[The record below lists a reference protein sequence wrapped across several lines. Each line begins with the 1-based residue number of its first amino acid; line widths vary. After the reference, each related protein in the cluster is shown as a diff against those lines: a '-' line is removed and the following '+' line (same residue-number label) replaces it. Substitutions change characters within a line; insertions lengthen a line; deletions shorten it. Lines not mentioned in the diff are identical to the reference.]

1 MPAARPPALSLQQQ
15 PSTMLHTGARVAKRV
30 QSFAQICFRLHE
42 QPGPQ
47 EWQLG
52 PLPFR
57 PAVTADPARPSGAQH
72 SRDA

>member
-1 MPAARPPALSLQQQ
+1 
-15 PSTMLHTGARVAKRV
+15 MLHTSARVAKRV
-30 QSFAQICFRLHE
+30 QSFAQICFQLHE
-42 QPGPQ
+42 QSGPQ

-72 SRDA
+72 SLDA

>member
-15 PSTMLHTGARVAKRV
+15 PSTMLHTSARVAKRV

-57 PAVTADPARPSGAQH
+57 PTVTADPARPSGAQYNH
-72 SRDA
+72 EA